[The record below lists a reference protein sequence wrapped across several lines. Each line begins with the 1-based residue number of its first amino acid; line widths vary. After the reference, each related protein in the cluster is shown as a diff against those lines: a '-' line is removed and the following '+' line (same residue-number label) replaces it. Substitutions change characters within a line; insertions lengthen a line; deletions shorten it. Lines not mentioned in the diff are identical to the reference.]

1 MRIGYCRVSTSSGE
15 QLSALESQIARIE
28 NAGVTRVI
36 TDIES
41 GLSNER
47 EGMNELL
54 ALIDSKKVSEVIAT
68 RVDRL
73 GRDASATDALI
84 LLAGR

>member
-47 EGMNELL
+47 
-54 ALIDSKKVSEVIAT
+54 DVPT
-68 RVDRL
+68 
-73 GRDASATDALI
+73 
-84 LLAGR
+84 